1 MFDWIT
7 GIIDAMGGFGV
18 GLLMFL
24 ENVFPPIPSELIMP
38 LAGFNAARGD
48 MSLPIVIFWGTVGT
62 LAGAWMWYWI
72 GRTYGKS
79 RLRRLTERHGR
90 WLSIAPEELDRA
102 GDWFSRHEGRA
113 VIIGRLIP
121 AIRTLISVPAGIER
135 MSQGRFLLL
144 SAIGS
149 FLWTTLLAMLGYWLE
164 SGYDLVAAW
173 LDPISTGVVIGLIT
187 VYVWRVATFDR
198 RQAKRD
204 R

>member
-7 GIIDAMGGFGV
+7 GMIDAMGGFGV

-48 MSLPIVIFWGTVGT
+48 MSLAIVIFWGTVGT

-72 GRTYGKS
+72 GRTYGKA
-79 RLRRLTERHGR
+79 RLRRLAERHGR
-90 WLSIAPEELDRA
+90 WLSLAPEELDRA
-102 GDWFSRHEGRA
+102 ADWFSRHEGRA
-113 VIIGRLIP
+113 VVIGRLIP

-135 MSQGRFLLL
+135 MSQARFLLL
-144 SAIGS
+144 SAVGS

-173 LDPISTGVVIGLIT
+173 LDPISTIVVVGLLG
-187 VYVWRVATFDR
+187 VYVWRVITFDR
-198 RQAKRD
+198 RQAKQS
-204 R
+204 